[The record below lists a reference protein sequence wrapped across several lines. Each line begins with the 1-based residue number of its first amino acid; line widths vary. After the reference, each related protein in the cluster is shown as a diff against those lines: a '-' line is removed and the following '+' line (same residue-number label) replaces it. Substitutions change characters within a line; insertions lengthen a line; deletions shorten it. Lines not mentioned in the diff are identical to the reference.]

1 VSGLSLVF
9 QLPEE
14 GKKKK
19 CKTVEGDIQI
29 TIVNRDTVK
38 TLIKEQAD

>member
-1 VSGLSLVF
+1 LVF

-19 CKTVEGDIQI
+19 RKTVEGYIQI
-29 TIVNRDTVK
+29 TIVRRDTVK
-38 TLIKEQAD
+38 TLIKEQVD